1 MRKVIYYLAA
11 SLDGFIAR
19 NDGSVD
25 WLKMEDLKEA
35 ADEFMEFA
43 SSVDTVLYGRK
54 TFEKGLELDAAGDS
68 FAGSTNYVFS
78 RTPGK
83 EDPPNAKYVD
93 EHPADFVKKLKHAG
107 GKNIWLMG
115 GGELA
120 ATLLDAGLIDEIIIS
135 IQPVILGKG
144 IPIFNNSAEF
154 AGLESADV
162 KQRKSGSIQVTYRLN
177 GSD

>member
-25 WLKMEDLKEA
+25 WLKMEDTEEA
-35 ADEFMEFA
+35 GDEFREFA
-43 SSVDTVLYGRK
+43 ASVDAVLYGRK
-54 TFEKGLELDAAGDS
+54 TWEKGLELDASGDS
-68 FAGSTNYVFS
+68 FKGFQNYVFS
-78 RTPGK
+78 RTSRQSEIPNVTFVGD
-83 EDPPNAKYVD
+83 DPVV
-93 EHPADFVKKLKHAG
+93 FVKKLKEAE

-120 ATLLDAGLIDEIIIS
+120 AVLLDAGLIDEIILN

-144 IPIFNNSAEF
+144 IPMFNNPDEF
-154 AGLESADV
+154 AAFESAAV
-162 KQRKSGSIQVTYRLN
+162 KRRESGSIQVTYRLN
-177 GSD
+177 G